1 MLSAVFLHIAGCANH
16 NNLCHLKGRQF
27 LPVLF
32 LLYLQ
37 RCDFL
42 LILRPTYIC
51 KNVFEITP
59 QRLKSLGIK
68 ALLLDVDNTLA
79 IYHTDVPVDGVMQW
93 IEQMQSAGIDLHILS
108 NAKPKRLT
116 RFANNVGLPY
126 FYMSLKPLPFKTNR
140 AIKALGRQKSE
151 VAIVGDQLFTDIM
164 CANLCGIR
172 SFWVDIFQPEDKL
185 SFKIKRK
192 IEGRLRPKY
201 IKIISEVQNNER

>member
-1 MLSAVFLHIAGCANH
+1 M
-16 NNLCHLKGRQF
+16 
-27 LPVLF
+27 P
-32 LLYLQ
+32 
-37 RCDFL
+37 
-42 LILRPTYIC
+42 ILRPTYIC
-51 KNVFEITP
+51 KSVFEITP
-59 QRLKSLGIK
+59 QRLKSLGIN

-93 IEQMQSAGIDLHILS
+93 IGSMHAAGIDLNILS

-126 FYMSLKPLPFKTNR
+126 FYLSLKPLPFKTNR
-140 AIKALGRQKSE
+140 AIKALGRKKDE

-164 CANLCGIR
+164 CANMCGIR
-172 SFWVDIFQPEDKL
+172 SFWVDIFQPENKL

-201 IKIISEVQNNER
+201 LKKLKEQNNER

>member
-1 MLSAVFLHIAGCANH
+1 MY
-16 NNLCHLKGRQF
+16 LK
-27 LPVLF
+27 
-32 LLYLQ
+32 
-37 RCDFL
+37 RCDDL
-42 LILRPTYIC
+42 PILRPTYIC
-51 KNVFEITP
+51 KSAFDITP
-59 QRLKSLGIK
+59 RRLKSLGIK

-93 IEQMQSAGIDLHILS
+93 IEQMRDSGIDLHILS

-126 FYMSLKPLPFKTNR
+126 FYMSMKPLPFKTNR

-164 CANLCGIR
+164 CANLCDIR
-172 SFWVDIFQPEDKL
+172 SFWVDIFQPEDKA
-185 SFKIKRK
+185 SFRLKRK

-201 IKIISEVQNNER
+201 IRRLSEEINNER